1 MDWTILI
8 VMAVVAIVFTEAP
21 QKSKRVKNNE
31 DGPSPSER

>member
-21 QKSKRVKNNE
+21 QKKKSNKQ
-31 DGPSPSER
+31 DGPTPSER